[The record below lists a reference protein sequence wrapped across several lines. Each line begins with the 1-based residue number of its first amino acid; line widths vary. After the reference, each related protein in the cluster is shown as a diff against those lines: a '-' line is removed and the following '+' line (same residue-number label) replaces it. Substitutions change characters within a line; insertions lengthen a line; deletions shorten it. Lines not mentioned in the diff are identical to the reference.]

1 MPFTLLYLPSFPRK
15 ITAMAG
21 RIRDEDVAY
30 VRDHSPIDEV
40 VADYVQLKNAGGGQK
55 KGLCPFHDEKSPSFH
70 VTPSKGYFHC
80 FGCQT
85 GGDVIA
91 FVMKMDH
98 ITFTETIERL
108 AERIGYQLRYDESGS
123 SDRPSVNRSRLVAAN
138 TAAMKFYQEQL
149 GLPGPAQIG
158 RDFIQKKGF
167 TKADADQF
175 QVGYAPDE
183 WDALYKHLTA
193 LGYTQEE
200 LSTAGLI
207 KESARGTQIDRYRNR
222 VMWPVKDISGDVVGF
237 GARKLAGD
245 DVDQGPKY
253 LNTSETPLY
262 KKSQL
267 LYGLDVAKKEIA
279 KKRQVVI
286 VEGYTDVMA
295 AHLAGVTTAVA
306 TCGTAFG
313 DEHIR
318 VIRRLLMDDDA
329 FRGEVIFTFDG
340 DAAGQKAALRAFDD
354 DQKFVAQTFVA
365 VASNGMDPNEL
376 RQSGGDEAVR
386 DLIARRVPL
395 FEFAIKSVINNY
407 DTATP
412 EGRVTALNQVAPL
425 IGKIKD
431 ASLRPEYIRSLAG
444 WLGMDTDTVSQ
455 AVKRVAGKSNTPLPD
470 QPASQVNLKDPLLM
484 LEREVLKA
492 KLQVPEMIADWGSL
506 EPNAFTFPPYAAL
519 RDAIN
524 QGDGD
529 TAKLIEAAPDDY
541 RYLITELTVEPIRT
555 TGEVSDRYVVSIF
568 ARLREVAISRQ
579 IAEIKSTLQRL
590 NPVENEAEY
599 TKMFTELVALEATK
613 RVQKELA
620 IGDLI

>member
-1 MPFTLLYLPSFPRK
+1 
-15 ITAMAG
+15 MAG
-21 RIRDEDVAY
+21 RIRDEDVTY
-30 VRDHSPIDEV
+30 VREHSAIDEIV
-40 VADYVQLKNAGGGQK
+40 GDYVQLKNAGGGQK

-108 AERIGYQLRYDESGS
+108 AERIGYQLRYDETGG

-149 GLPGPAQIG
+149 NQPGSAQVG
-158 RDFIQKKGF
+158 REFIQKKGF
-167 TKADADQF
+167 TKADCDQF

-183 WDALYKHLTA
+183 WDALTKHLTA

-200 LSTAGLI
+200 LNTAGLS

-253 LNTSETPLY
+253 LNTSETPIY

-295 AHLAGVTTAVA
+295 AHLAGITTAVA

-313 DEHIR
+313 DDHIR

-386 DLIARRVPL
+386 DLVARRVPL
-395 FEFAIKSVINNY
+395 FEFAIKSVIKNY
-407 DTATP
+407 DTTTP
-412 EGRVTALNQVAPL
+412 EGRVSALNQVAPL

-431 ASLRPEYIRSLAG
+431 SSLRPEYIRSLAG

-455 AVKRVAGKSNTPLPD
+455 AVKRVAGKSNTPLPNI
-470 QPASQVNLKDPLLM
+470 PAPQVNLKDPLLM

-492 KLQVPEMIADWGSL
+492 KLQVPEMIADWSTL
-506 EPNAFTFPPYAAL
+506 EPLAFTYPPYAEL
-519 RDAIN
+519 RAAIDN
-524 QGDGD
+524 GDGN
-529 TAKLIEAAPDDY
+529 TANLLEGAPEDY
-541 RYLITELTVEPIRT
+541 KHLITELTVEPIRT
-555 TGEVSDRYVVSIF
+555 DGEVSERYVISIF

-620 IGDLI
+620 IGESV